1 MNRRKFLLATI
12 ATSLSSALWA
22 APEIG
27 TFSGQGDVLDDKELI
42 RQFKPYVA
50 IGNFKDDAHRVFM
63 FISFDCPYCASTWV
77 GFGQWAVSLPKPYKF
92 VYVPIFASKAQ
103 NVAGTAF
110 YVVREL
116 TPQRTP
122 EFMRQAF
129 ALQQMSTSKAE
140 QYIDILHKMGFS
152 RQQVADAVNK
162 EITQNRIARAITL
175 YERYKVSVT
184 PSFGV
189 AGKYYTHTGF
199 TRQGTYK
206 EVGTNLSWLI
216 TNEIEKTS

>member
-1 MNRRKFLLATI
+1 
-12 ATSLSSALWA
+12 
-22 APEIG
+22 
-27 TFSGQGDVLDDKELI
+27 
-42 RQFKPYVA
+42 
-50 IGNFKDDAHRVFM
+50 
-63 FISFDCPYCASTWV
+63 
-77 GFGQWAVSLPKPYKF
+77 
-92 VYVPIFASKAQ
+92 
-103 NVAGTAF
+103 
-110 YVVREL
+110 
-116 TPQRTP
+116 
-122 EFMRQAF
+122 
-129 ALQQMSTSKAE
+129 MSTTKAE
-140 QYIDILHKMGFS
+140 QSIDILHKMSCS

-162 EITQNRIARAITL
+162 ENTQNRKASAIWL